1 MGNQYKPISCG
12 DYDYIEVACLYGY
25 DVELVLGETTVRGKA
40 MTTKR
45 SDAVEYMVLQQ
56 ADGESLSVRADE
68 IVKLIV
74 LTENARFS
82 EHRFK

>member
-1 MGNQYKPISCG
+1 MGNQYNPISCG

-25 DVELVLGETTVRGKA
+25 DVELVLDENVVRGKA
-40 MTTKR
+40 ITTKR

-56 ADGESLSVRADE
+56 EDDEQLSVRADE

-74 LTENARFS
+74 LTKNARFS
-82 EHRFK
+82 EHTFK